1 MVNKVKKFH
10 SIALYSSKKSK
21 RANQIFVQLIEIAEN
36 LKLKVIYPN
45 SSSLIPSKK
54 GRLVSDTYVKNNADI
69 VIAIGGDGTLLSCSR
84 KFGLEGLPILGINL
98 GNLGFLNDIDPTSL
112 TDNLLEILKGNYIV
126 DKRFFLE
133 TSINKT
139 KSKDVA
145 LNEVVIHSGSIA
157 QLIEFEVYVDET
169 FVYRQKADGIII
181 NTPTGSTAYALS
193 GHGPI
198 IHPEVNAI
206 SLLPMFPHSLNT
218 RPLIVDESAR
228 ISVIPSKKSFIS
240 YDSHTKK
247 ILNKNDIVEIK
258 KTSSKLNLIH
268 PLNHDFYSACRN
280 KLGWSL
286 GIPNK
291 NETVN
296 K

>member
-1 MVNKVKKFH
+1 MVSNLKEFQ

-36 LKLKVIYPN
+36 LNLKVIYPS
-45 SSSLIPSKK
+45 SSSLIPSNK
-54 GRLVSDTYVKNNADI
+54 GRLVSDTYVKKNADI

-84 KFGLEGLPILGINL
+84 KYGLGGLPILGINL
-98 GNLGFLNDIDPTSL
+98 GNLGFLNDIDPTNL
-112 TDNLLEILKGNYIV
+112 TDNLLEILKGNYTV
-126 DKRFFLE
+126 DNRFFLE
-133 TSINKT
+133 TSINKIKT
-139 KSKDVA
+139 DDIA

-157 QLIEFEVYVDET
+157 QLIEFEVYIDDT

-218 RPLIVDESAR
+218 RPLIVNEEVQ
-228 ISVIPSKKSFIS
+228 ISIIPGKRSFIS

-247 ILNKNDIVEIK
+247 SINRNDVIEIK
-258 KTSSKLNLIH
+258 KTKSKLNLIH
-268 PLNHDFYSACRN
+268 PINHDFYSACRN

-286 GIPNK
+286 GVPNK
-291 NETVN
+291 SETVN
-296 K
+296 E